1 MISLCKAVETVH
13 VLILS
18 INYAGKIACV
28 FPICPLLSFK
38 ACVRMCQNEGVLDVG
53 TCTCDCAGGF
63 SGANC
68 ESECNVKDTH

>member
-1 MISLCKAVETVH
+1 MH

-18 INYAGKIACV
+18 VDYARIVTCV
-28 FPICPLLSFK
+28 FPICPLVSFT
-38 ACVRMCQNEGVLDVG
+38 ACIRTCQNEGVLDVE

-68 ESECNVKDTH
+68 ESEYIAKDVN